1 MDLLCL
7 ELLDRYTELLIKEPL
22 ISNYRH
28 IIMGTG
34 GCPWRNLH
42 PLFIFLKAF
51 LTLCIY
57 EYSHVSVNRVSFN
70 PILWFLCYNFPFI
83 FGGVFSLVVHYGL
96 KLVLVLT
103 GFFFPGGGNVYSL
116 YSVNTSNSGSWHNAT
131 IYSVILIHPCT
142 HTFLFAIDSG
152 SILLGVVTLAPPL
165 FIFPP
170 YFFSLLIGPAF
181 HGVWLAWS

>member
-1 MDLLCL
+1 MYLSIGF
-7 ELLDRYTELLIKEPL
+7 LLIQ
-22 ISNYRH
+22 SYGFYA
-28 IIMGTG
+28 IIF
-34 GCPWRNLH
+34 H
-42 PLFIFLKAF
+42 SFL
-51 LTLCIY
+51 
-57 EYSHVSVNRVSFN
+57 E
-70 PILWFLCYNFPFI
+70 
-83 FGGVFSLVVHYGL
+83 
-96 KLVLVLT
+96 
-103 GFFFPGGGNVYSL
+103 GFFSRSSLWVETCFGFDWVFFSGGGNVYSL

>member
-70 PILWFLCYNFPFI
+70 PSLWFLCYNFPFI
-83 FGGVFSLVVHYGL
+83 FGGFFFSRSSLWVETCFGFDW
-96 KLVLVLT
+96 
-103 GFFFPGGGNVYSL
+103 GFFFFRGNVYSL

-142 HTFLFAIDSG
+142 RTFLFAIDSG

-170 YFFSLLIGPAF
+170 YFLSLLIGPAF

>member
-1 MDLLCL
+1 MNIVMYLSIGF
-7 ELLDRYTELLIKEPL
+7 LLIQA
-22 ISNYRH
+22 YGFYA
-28 IIMGTG
+28 IIF
-34 GCPWRNLH
+34 H
-42 PLFIFLKAF
+42 SFLEGF
-51 LTLCIY
+51 
-57 EYSHVSVNRVSFN
+57 
-70 PILWFLCYNFPFI
+70 
-83 FGGVFSLVVHYGL
+83 FSLVVHYGL

-103 GFFFPGGGNVYSL
+103 GFFFFWRGNVYSL
-116 YSVNTSNSGSWHNAT
+116 YSENTSNSGSWHNAT